1 MNYCSIEDAWK
12 NSDSLTNQFKL
23 KKNIENFIPDIP
35 PQLDNNN
42 FTIDND
48 FIDNISRDIHN
59 NMYNYQYDK
68 PPQINNINNT
78 NNYQNAFIC
87 DDFLDHLETCN
98 ICRSKMRKRFKSD
111 IVEKIENIIID
122 NKDTILFLLLILA
135 ALILCNLIISI
146 FK

>member
-23 KKNIENFIPDIP
+23 KKNIENFIPETP
-35 PQLDNNN
+35 PQLDNND

-68 PPQINNINNT
+68 LPQINNTT
-78 NNYQNAFIC
+78 N
-87 DDFLDHLETCN
+87 
-98 ICRSKMRKRFKSD
+98 
-111 IVEKIENIIID
+111 
-122 NKDTILFLLLILA
+122 
-135 ALILCNLIISI
+135 
-146 FK
+146 